1 MNIHQFFSIHS
12 NVVVAVSG
20 GVDSALLL
28 YFAKKYAND
37 VTACFV
43 KSAFQPEFELNDAR
57 EICDAVGV
65 QLNVINIDV
74 LSESSIISNPDNR
87 CYFCKK
93 VIFNS
98 ILDFARALNKEVVEG
113 TNASDDVDDRPGYKA
128 LGELGVL
135 SPLRLCGIDKRK
147 IRELATE
154 VNLSVADKASY
165 ACLATRIP
173 TNTIITEKALSVTEK
188 AEHELFKLGLKNF
201 RIRYI
206 NGSGMLKMSQQDMDI
221 FNNNEE
227 VILGAIKPYYS
238 EIVLDKEVRTDE

>member
-1 MNIHQFFSIHS
+1 MNIQQFFSVHS

-20 GVDSALLL
+20 GVDSAVLL

-43 KSAFQPEFELNDAR
+43 KSAFQPEFELYDAK

-65 QLNVINIDV
+65 QLNVINVDIM
-74 LSESSIISNPDNR
+74 SESSIISNPHNR

-93 VIFNS
+93 VIFNR
-98 ILDFARALNKEVVEG
+98 IVDFAKALKKEVVEG

-147 IRELATE
+147 IRDYANEF
-154 VNLSVADKASY
+154 NLCVADKASY

-173 TNTIITEKALSVTEK
+173 ADTNITDKALMITEKAEM
-188 AEHELFKLGLKNF
+188 ELFKLGLKNF

-206 NGSGMLKMSQQDMDI
+206 NGVGKLQLSQNDMKV
-221 FNNNEE
+221 FNQNKD
-227 VILGAIKPYYS
+227 VILKTIKPYYS
-238 EIVLDKEVRTDE
+238 EIVLDNEVRVDE

>member
-1 MNIHQFFSIHS
+1 MNIQQFFSIHS

-43 KSAFQPEFELNDAR
+43 KSAFQPEFELNDAK

-65 QLNVINIDV
+65 QLNVINVDIM
-74 LSESSIISNPDNR
+74 SESSIISNPHNR

-98 ILDFARALNKEVVEG
+98 IVDFAKALNKEVVEG

-147 IRELATE
+147 IREFANE
-154 VNLSVADKASY
+154 FNLCVADKASY

-173 TNTIITEKALSVTEK
+173 ANTTITDKALMITER
-188 AEHELFKLGLKNF
+188 AEMKLFKLGLKNF

-206 NGSGMLKMSQQDMDI
+206 NGVGKLQLSQNDMKI
-221 FNNNEE
+221 FNQNKD
-227 VILGAIKPYYS
+227 VILKAIKPYYS
-238 EIVLDKEVRTDE
+238 EIVLDNEVRVDE

>member
-1 MNIHQFFSIHS
+1 MNIQQFFSIHS

-43 KSAFQPEFELNDAR
+43 KTAFQPEFELNDAK

-74 LSESSIISNPDNR
+74 LSESRIISNPDNR

-93 VIFNS
+93 LIFNS

-173 TNTIITEKALSVTEK
+173 ANTIITEKALSVTEK

-206 NGSGMLKMSQQDMDI
+206 NGAGKLQLSQNDMKI
-221 FNNNEE
+221 FNQNKDD
-227 VILGAIKPYYS
+227 ILKAIKPYYND
-238 EIVLDKEVRTDE
+238 ILLDNEVRADE